1 MRTGTSPLCF
11 ALLCLIPHTC
21 PRWRRIEKPKVNVE
35 GAPQVKTAED
45 MEDAAPPPPKKK
57 GKKKKKKSKDEL

>member
-1 MRTGTSPLCF
+1 M
-11 ALLCLIPHTC
+11 IPHTC
-21 PRWRRIEKPKVNVE
+21 PRWRRIEKAKVNVE

-45 MEDAAPPPPKKK
+45 MEDDAPPPPKKK